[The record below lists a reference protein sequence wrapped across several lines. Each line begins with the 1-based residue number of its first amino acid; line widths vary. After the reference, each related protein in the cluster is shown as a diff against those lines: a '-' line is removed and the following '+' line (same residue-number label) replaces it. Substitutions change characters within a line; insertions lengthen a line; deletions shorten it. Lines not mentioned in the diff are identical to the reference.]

1 MTPKQS
7 VSSPDKLHNK
17 SSYGESQRPSRL
29 LERPEGNSVNN
40 ITQFDTKPKRQLNES
55 RNRGG
60 SAWERS
66 ELIL

>member
-1 MTPKQS
+1 MTPKLS

-40 ITQFDTKPKRQLNES
+40 ITQFDTKPKR
-55 RNRGG
+55 
-60 SAWERS
+60 
-66 ELIL
+66 